1 MGILWFRVVWLA
13 ENTLILGVQDHSGS
27 IVRLGFNL
35 WLVSSF
41 YIGYFGLRIKTK
53 NPYIIIEAHIYNY
66 ASVTKIE
73 IYASNSANS
82 CKVVETDLEHNAT
95 PSFSLWATANRDSD
109 GYFIFW
115 ANLYHHWF
123 GSFFIHLLDNT
134 GESEVTAGSADRQDS
149 GSIKVYQQ

>member
-1 MGILWFRVVWLA
+1 M
-13 ENTLILGVQDHSGS
+13 ILGVQDHSGS

-41 YIGYFGLRIKTK
+41 YIGFFGLKIKTK

-73 IYASNSANS
+73 IYASNSANR
-82 CKVVETDLEHNAT
+82 CKVVETDLVHNAT
-95 PSFSLWATANRDSD
+95 PSFSLWATADRDSD
-109 GYFIFW
+109 GYYIFW
-115 ANLYHHWF
+115 VNMYHHWF
-123 GSFFIHLLDNT
+123 GSFCIHLLDNT